1 VVVAEGIDHPKT
13 MSAARY
19 LSESIQARVDVEA
32 RETVLGYTQRGGSP
46 SPMDRILATRY
57 GAYAAQCIAEGNF
70 GTMVAL
76 IDNDLTTVP
85 LEEVGGKL
93 RLVNPDNNLVI
104 KGRKMGVSFG
114 DE

>member
-1 VVVAEGIDHPKT
+1 

-19 LSESIQARVDVEA
+19 LSESIQSRVDVEA

-76 IDNDLTTVP
+76 IKNELTTVP
-85 LEEVGGKL
+85 LEEVGGKM
-93 RLVNPDNNLVI
+93 RLVSPDNPLVT
-104 KGRKMGVSFG
+104 KCRNMGVSFG
-114 DE
+114 DK

>member
-1 VVVAEGIDHPKT
+1 
-13 MSAARY
+13 
-19 LSESIQARVDVEA
+19 
-32 RETVLGYTQRGGSP
+32 
-46 SPMDRILATRY
+46 MDRILATRY
-57 GAYAAQCIAEGNF
+57 GAYAAQSIADGNF

-76 IDNDLTTVP
+76 IKNELTTIP

-93 RLVNPDNNLVI
+93 RLVNPDHNLVL